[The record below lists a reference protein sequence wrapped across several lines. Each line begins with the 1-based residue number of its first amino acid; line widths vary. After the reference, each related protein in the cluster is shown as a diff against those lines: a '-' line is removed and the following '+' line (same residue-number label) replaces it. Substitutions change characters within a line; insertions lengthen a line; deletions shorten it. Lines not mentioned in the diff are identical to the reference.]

1 MCSTWPAVFMLF
13 MLFVAVPV
21 APTPCCCYCLWVHL
35 YSGPSQG
42 FVPNRLTC
50 SCFVTTFLFVGES
63 RETADLMSG
72 VAMLMEAYLS
82 RAARAEVIRT
92 WGSML
97 AMLPVGGTTVWGN
110 ANWAPDD
117 TENVTAAGR
126 SFG

>member
-1 MCSTWPAVFMLF
+1 
-13 MLFVAVPV
+13 
-21 APTPCCCYCLWVHL
+21 
-35 YSGPSQG
+35 
-42 FVPNRLTC
+42 
-50 SCFVTTFLFVGES
+50 
-63 RETADLMSG
+63 MSG

-92 WGSML
+92 WGSMM

-117 TENVTAAGR
+117 TSNVTAAGR